1 MARNDP
7 IERALTRLGELRHAG
22 PTAAVTEELLGLL
35 LNRSNLVAAKA
46 AAVVRE
52 LRIVAL
58 VPELATAFNKFM
70 ADAPRLDKRCAAL
83 TEITSAL
90 YELDYDQPDPY
101 LAGIRHVQL
110 EGSFGPPVDEAA
122 KLRAVSAQ
130 GLLRTQYAEALFK
143 VVELLVDREPA
154 ARIGAIRALAAN
166 GGEAGTLLL
175 RLKVLTGDA
184 EPVVLAEC
192 FSGLLIA
199 SPDKSITFVA
209 KYIDAKDE
217 ATAEGAMLALG
228 ESRLPA
234 AYEVLKEKWD
244 RTVLMPE
251 RKVLLAAMAAS
262 KLDEAISF
270 LVSLLESA
278 SVPLTVAALE
288 ALSIYR
294 HNERISKSVRTA
306 LLTRNEKPVAEA
318 YRSAFGN

>member
-22 PTAAVTEELLGLL
+22 PTAAVTEELRGLL

-175 RLKVLTGDA
+175 RLKVLTGDGA
-184 EPVVLAEC
+184 ARM
-192 FSGLLIA
+192 
-199 SPDKSITFVA
+199 FVA
-209 KYIDAKDE
+209 IMRLQEQLLNVSQDAVSTDDGRHSDTNVQAIE
-217 ATAEGAMLALG
+217 APRNMHLQQT
-228 ESRLPA
+228 
-234 AYEVLKEKWD
+234 
-244 RTVLMPE
+244 
-251 RKVLLAAMAAS
+251 
-262 KLDEAISF
+262 
-270 LVSLLESA
+270 
-278 SVPLTVAALE
+278 
-288 ALSIYR
+288 R
-294 HNERISKSVRTA
+294 HETCHIVFDCANI
-306 LLTRNEKPVAEA
+306 N
-318 YRSAFGN
+318 G